1 MAQKKIVF
9 IAVILFVCLAVGW
22 SRQLTKAADDYYKTI
37 DPSAGNLKEQ
47 LHTLI
52 SNHTVYSYD
61 DVWLAFPDVDVNLPT
76 YPCDQNASHIPD
88 VYSSYCWSTD
98 KVTPGGECGNY
109 KKEGDCFNREHL
121 WPKAWFGGFDLGA
134 NAQTD
139 LFELWPSDGYVNG
152 LRGDLPFGPVDP
164 STSTYKSTSGCLI
177 GTCVQ
182 VDYKGKCFEPSNL
195 YKGDFARSYF
205 YLSTAYLGMWG
216 CCDTPGTLN
225 SSIKPW
231 METLLREWHA
241 NDPVDADEVKRND
254 EIYSKWQHNRNPYI
268 DHPEWVSLVPD
279 F

>member
-1 MAQKKIVF
+1 MPQEKQVLVSIVF
-9 IAVILFVCLAVGW
+9 LVCAIVGYCK
-22 SRQLTKAADDYYKTI
+22 QLKSSDDYYQGI
-37 DPSAGNLKEQ
+37 DPSGSNLKEQ
-47 LHTLI
+47 LHVLI

-61 DVWLAFPDVDVNLPT
+61 DVWLAFSDVDVYLPT

-121 WPKAWFGGFDLGA
+121 WPKAWFGGFDMGA

-164 STSTYKSTSGCLI
+164 DTATYKSTNGCLI
-177 GTCVQ
+177 GTCSQ
-182 VDYKGKCFEPSNL
+182 VDYQGKCFEPVSWL
-195 YKGDFARSYF
+195 KGDFARSYF
-205 YLSTAYLGMWG
+205 YLSTAYLGMWD

-231 METLLREWHA
+231 MEKLLRDWHA
-241 NDPVDADEVKRND
+241 NDPVDTFERERND
-254 EIYSKWQHNRNPYI
+254 EIFNQWQHNRNPYI
-268 DHPEWVSLVPD
+268 DHPEWVALVLD